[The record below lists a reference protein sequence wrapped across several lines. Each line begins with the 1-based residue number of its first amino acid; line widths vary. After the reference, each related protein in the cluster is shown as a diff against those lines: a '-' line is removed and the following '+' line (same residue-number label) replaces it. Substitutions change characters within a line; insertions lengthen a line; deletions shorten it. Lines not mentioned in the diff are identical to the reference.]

1 MTDIPSDDIPV
12 FNDYFAIFSR
22 RKYRMLLVGIGVFCL
37 AILTAILWPATF
49 RSSATILIEE
59 PNAADAFFKSNP
71 GNFADEQLQAIQQ
84 RVLTT
89 QTLITVINKL
99 NLYPDARLSQPLDL
113 IVDMM
118 RTKIHMDVV
127 SADAI
132 DEKSG
137 RAARAA
143 IAFTLAFDGNS
154 PEVAQQVTNE
164 LVNLYLAENQRSRDE
179 QAAAT
184 AGFFSGESRRLQLNM
199 QRLGAA
205 LGKFKEDHAG
215 FLPDDQMANVQLL
228 DRTQSQVLELTQQV
242 RALRDRQGFLQS
254 QLSLTDPV
262 AQIRVADPALMS
274 PDAQL
279 AMLRSQYAQA
289 SARYG
294 AQHPY
299 VVAMKRQIDGLV
311 AAGVNGGSSSDM
323 LAAQL
328 QQLETQRDIAMQRYG
343 SKHPDV
349 VKLNRQI
356 EATKSRLNAAGR
368 AGRLPSN
375 PVYLQTQTQ
384 ISGIGSEINAVEQQ
398 LREAQAK
405 SAEIEDR
412 LIKSRALERDYEALK
427 RDYDAAVTQYMAV
440 KGKEDEAEIARNLE
454 AEQMVTKLSLI
465 EPPLKPVAPI
475 KPDRVLL
482 LAAGLLMAV
491 VAGIGLGIVS
501 DLMAGR
507 VNGARQLTRLAGGA
521 PFAVVPVIQSQADVR
536 HSRVTTISSLVLIIV
551 ACAVVLSYLHL
562 FIAPLDVI
570 WADILGWLGIF

>member
-1 MTDIPSDDIPV
+1 MTDIPSDDVPV
-12 FNDYFAIFSR
+12 FNDYFAIFTR
-22 RKYRMLLVGIGVFCL
+22 RKYRMLLVGIGVFGL
-37 AILTAILWPATF
+37 AILTVILWPATY

-59 PNAADAFFKSNP
+59 PDAADEFFKSNP

-99 NLYPDARLSQPLDL
+99 NLYSDMRLSQPLDL

-132 DEKSG
+132 DAKSG

-143 IAFTLAFDGNS
+143 IAFTLSFDGSS
-154 PEVAQQVTNE
+154 PEMAQQVTSE

-184 AGFFSGESRRLQLNM
+184 AGFFSGQSRRLQLNM
-199 QRLGAA
+199 QRLGSA

-215 FLPDDQMANVQLL
+215 FLPDDQVANMQLL

-242 RALRDRQGFLQS
+242 RALRDRQGLLQS

-262 AQIRVADPALMS
+262 AQIRVVDPSLMS
-274 PDAQL
+274 PDTQL

-294 AQHPY
+294 TQHPD
-299 VVAMKRQIDGLV
+299 VVAMKRQIDNLV
-311 AAGVNGGSSSDM
+311 AAGVSDGGNADV
-323 LAAQL
+323 LATQL
-328 QQLETQRDIAMQRYG
+328 QQLETQRDAAMQRYG
-343 SKHPDV
+343 AKHPDV

-356 EATKSRLNAAGR
+356 QATKSRMNTSGR
-368 AGRLPSN
+368 SGRLPSN

-384 ISGIGSEINAVEQQ
+384 IASIGSEINAVEQQ
-398 LREAQAK
+398 LRDAQAK

-412 LIKSRALERDYEALK
+412 LIKSRALERDYDALK
-427 RDYDAAVTQYMAV
+427 RDYDASVTQYMEV
-440 KGKEDEAEIARNLE
+440 KSKEDEAEIARNLE

-491 VAGIGLGIVS
+491 VAGIGFGIVS
-501 DLMAGR
+501 DIMAGR
-507 VNGARQLTRLAGGA
+507 VNGSRQLTRLAGGA
-521 PFAVVPVIQSQADVR
+521 PFAVVPVIYSKADRR
-536 HSRVTTISSLVLIIV
+536 HSRMTTLSSFVLVVVTF
-551 ACAVVLSYLHL
+551 AVILSYLDL
-562 FIAPLDVI
+562 FVAPLNII
-570 WADILGWLGIF
+570 WANIMGWLGIF